1 MRNFLSTAVITAAI
15 ALGVPNNGAEA
26 VGTVADMMTKVAVS
40 QPLMPSFTSMS
51 TPSFA
56 ASQSPDPTVAWLM
69 AFGFL
74 SLVVARRVRGE

>member
-56 ASQSPDPTVAWLM
+56 SSQSSDPTVAWLM

>member
-26 VGTVADMMTKVAVS
+26 VETVAGMMTKVAVS
-40 QPLMPSFTSMS
+40 QPMMPSFISM
-51 TPSFA
+51 TPPAFA
-56 ASQSPDPTVAWLM
+56 NSQAPSPTVAWLM

-74 SLVVARRVRGE
+74 SLVVARRLRGE